1 MRENIHV
8 AEKNAIARPDICSAR
23 GGGLTSRLSTNA
35 STNVSTHHRTSLS
48 TLARALRH
56 VRLRDSTVAPAH
68 LDGTLPGDFGFDPL
82 GLGADPA
89 RLKYY
94 QEAELM
100 NARWA
105 MMAVA
110 GITATDVLGIG
121 GPWYEAGAADYDF
134 PIPALLAVQFP
145 VMGILELRRIR
156 GWLATGKSGVNE
168 SFPWDPMGMNNDA
181 MALKEIKNGRLAMIA
196 FVGIVVQ
203 AIVYR
208 TGPVAALKD
217 HVTDPFGCNMA
228 TNIMHIGST
237 F

>member
-1 MRENIHV
+1 V
-8 AEKNAIARPDICSAR
+8 F
-23 GGGLTSRLSTNA
+23 
-35 STNVSTHHRTSLS
+35 
-48 TLARALRH
+48 
-56 VRLRDSTVAPAH
+56 RLRDSTVAPAH

-121 GPWYEAGAADYDF
+121 GPWYEAGAGDYDF

-145 VMGILELRRIR
+145 VMGVLELKRIR

>member
-1 MRENIHV
+1 MIDAYTRTRPTPSTPASQLSCADQPVAPSHPFPIHRI
-8 AEKNAIARPDICSAR
+8 KNS
-23 GGGLTSRLSTNA
+23 S
-35 STNVSTHHRTSLS
+35 
-48 TLARALRH
+48 
-56 VRLRDSTVAPAH
+56 VAPAH

-82 GLGADPA
+82 GLGADPQ

-110 GITATDVLGIG
+110 GITATEVLGIG
-121 GPWYEAGAADYDF
+121 GPWYEAGAAEYDL
-134 PIPALLAVQFP
+134 PINALLAVQFP

-168 SFPWDPMGMNNDA
+168 TFPWDPMGMNGDA

-217 HVTDPFGCNMA
+217 HIVDPFGCNMA

>member
-1 MRENIHV
+1 
-8 AEKNAIARPDICSAR
+8 
-23 GGGLTSRLSTNA
+23 
-35 STNVSTHHRTSLS
+35 
-48 TLARALRH
+48 
-56 VRLRDSTVAPAH
+56 
-68 LDGTLPGDFGFDPL
+68 
-82 GLGADPA
+82 
-89 RLKYY
+89 
-94 QEAELM
+94 M

-110 GITATDVLGIG
+110 GICTTEILGIG
-121 GPWYEAGAADYDF
+121 GPWYEAGAAEYDL
-134 PIPALLAVQFP
+134 PINALLAVQFP

-168 SFPWDPMGMNNDA
+168 TFPWDPMGMNGDA

-217 HVTDPFGCNMA
+217 HIVDPFGCNMA

>member
-1 MRENIHV
+1 MTRRASAPSPIRRVLGDRAMIDAYTRTRPTPSNETASQLSCADQPVAPSHPFPIHRI
-8 AEKNAIARPDICSAR
+8 K
-23 GGGLTSRLSTNA
+23 
-35 STNVSTHHRTSLS
+35 
-48 TLARALRH
+48 
-56 VRLRDSTVAPAH
+56 DSSVAPAH

-82 GLGADPA
+82 GLGADPQ

-110 GITATDVLGIG
+110 GITATEVLGIG
-121 GPWYEAGAADYDF
+121 GPWYEAGAAEYDL
-134 PIPALLAVQFP
+134 PINALLAVQFP

>member
-110 GITATDVLGIG
+110 GITATEVLGIG

-181 MALKEIKNGRLAMIA
+181 MALKEVKNGRLAMIA

>member
-1 MRENIHV
+1 
-8 AEKNAIARPDICSAR
+8 
-23 GGGLTSRLSTNA
+23 
-35 STNVSTHHRTSLS
+35 
-48 TLARALRH
+48 
-56 VRLRDSTVAPAH
+56 
-68 LDGTLPGDFGFDPL
+68 
-82 GLGADPA
+82 
-89 RLKYY
+89 
-94 QEAELM
+94 M

-121 GPWYEAGAADYDF
+121 GPWYEAGAGDYDF

-145 VMGILELRRIR
+145 VMGVLELKRKQEAE
-156 GWLATGKSGVNE
+156 L
-168 SFPWDPMGMNNDA
+168 
-181 MALKEIKNGRLAMIA
+181 KNGRLAMIA

>member
-1 MRENIHV
+1 MGIHAHIPHASNLFAKMAALTTSSV
-8 AEKNAIARPDICSAR
+8 TAVRAVR
-23 GGGLTSRLSTNA
+23 GAKANFAGSKA
-35 STNVSTHHRTSLS
+35 AFAAP
-48 TLARALRH
+48 ARA
-56 VRLRDSTVAPAH
+56 TVSSRAS

-145 VMGILELRRIR
+145 VMGILELKRIR

>member
-1 MRENIHV
+1 
-8 AEKNAIARPDICSAR
+8 
-23 GGGLTSRLSTNA
+23 
-35 STNVSTHHRTSLS
+35 
-48 TLARALRH
+48 
-56 VRLRDSTVAPAH
+56 
-68 LDGTLPGDFGFDPL
+68 
-82 GLGADPA
+82 
-89 RLKYY
+89 
-94 QEAELM
+94 M

-110 GITATDVLGIG
+110 GITATEVLGIG
-121 GPWYEAGAADYDF
+121 GPWYEAGAAEYDL
-134 PIPALLAVQFP
+134 PINALLSVQFP

-168 SFPWDPMGMNNDA
+168 TFPWDPMGMNGDA

-217 HVTDPFGCNMA
+217 HIVDPFGCNMA
-228 TNIMHIGST
+228 TNIMHIGAT